1 MVLYNVTIVLE
12 PSIKTEWETWMKTVH
27 IPDVMATGFFLEY
40 KMSRVIDQNNP
51 DDSTYA
57 IQYLCKSMEAL
68 EDYQKNYSPK
78 LQAEHTRKYNGK
90 FGAFRTLLKVL
101 SKG

>member
-1 MVLYNVTIVLE
+1 MVLYNVTIVLD
-12 PSIKTEWETWMKTVH
+12 PTIKTEWEEWMKTVH

-68 EDYQKNYSPK
+68 EDYQLNHAPK
-78 LQAEHTRKYNGK
+78 LQAEHTNRYSGK

-101 SKG
+101 SKS